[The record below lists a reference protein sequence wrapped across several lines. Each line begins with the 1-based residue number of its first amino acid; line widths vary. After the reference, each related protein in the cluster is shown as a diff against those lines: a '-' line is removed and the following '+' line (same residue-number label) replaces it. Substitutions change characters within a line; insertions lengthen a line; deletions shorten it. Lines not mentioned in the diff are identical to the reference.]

1 MPMTWSP
8 VVIALVG
15 LAVLLYGISKT
26 AMPTLG
32 IVAGPLL
39 AAVLTPTY
47 ASGFIVPLLIIGDL
61 FGLALYRQ
69 HVQWRLIVRLIP
81 GLLLGF
87 AMVAAAFA
95 FAPQGI
101 LARSIGVLILVSVG
115 VEVYRRRAFAATELQ
130 SAPVLPKAV
139 TGFFGTLAGMTT
151 MAANAG
157 GAAMSLY
164 LVSMRVPML
173 AFMGTS
179 AWFFFILNLI
189 KVPIV
194 VGLGLLVPDSLLVDL
209 AFLPLLVVG
218 AVLGVRVFKRF
229 DQDVFNR
236 VAVVLSAMAGVWLVV
251 HG

>member
-1 MPMTWSP
+1 MPQTWTP
-8 VVIALVG
+8 ILIVLVG

-32 IVAGPLL
+32 IVSGPLL

-69 HVQWRLIVRLIP
+69 HVQWRLIARLIP
-81 GLLLGF
+81 GLLIGF
-87 AMVAAAFA
+87 AVVTVAFE
-95 FAPQGI
+95 FAPPGA
-101 LARSIGVLILVSVG
+101 LARSIGGLILLSV
-115 VEVYRRRAFAATELQ
+115 VFEVYRRWAFASGDPQ
-130 SAPVLPKAV
+130 SAPVLPKVV
-139 TGFFGTLAGMTT
+139 TAFFGILAGMTT

-157 GAAMSLY
+157 GAALSLY

-179 AWFFFILNLI
+179 VWFFVILNLL

-194 VGLGLLVPDSLLVDL
+194 VGLGLLTADSLLVDL
-209 AFLPLLVVG
+209 AFLPLLVLG
-218 AVLGVRVFKRF
+218 AGLGVMVFKRF
-229 DQDVFNR
+229 DQEAFNR
-236 VAVVLSAMAGVWLVV
+236 VAIGLSAMAGVWLIV

>member
-1 MPMTWSP
+1 MPQTWTP
-8 VVIALVG
+8 LLIVLVG

-32 IVAGPLL
+32 IVSGPLL

-47 ASGFIVPLLIIGDL
+47 ASAFIVPLLIVGDL

-81 GLLLGF
+81 GLLIGF
-87 AMVAAAFA
+87 AVVALAFE
-95 FAPQGI
+95 FAPQGV
-101 LARSIGVLILVSVG
+101 LARSIGVLILLSV
-115 VEVYRRRAFAATELQ
+115 VFEVYRRRVFSEGDLQ
-130 SAPVLPKAV
+130 VAPVLPKAV
-139 TGFFGTLAGMTT
+139 TAFFGVLAGMTT

-179 AWFFFILNLI
+179 VWFFFILNLS

-194 VGLGLLVPDSLLVDL
+194 VGLGLLTPDSLLVDL
-209 AFLPLLVVG
+209 AFLPLILLG
-218 AVLGVRVFKRF
+218 AVLGVVVFKRF
-229 DQDVFNR
+229 DQEVFNR
-236 VAVVLSAMAGVWLVV
+236 VAIVLSGIAGVWLVV